1 MFDAIIFVG
10 ILIAMILLV
19 AFAEIDDE
27 ND

>member
-1 MFDAIIFVG
+1 MFDGFLFVG
-10 ILIAMILLV
+10 LLIAMILLV